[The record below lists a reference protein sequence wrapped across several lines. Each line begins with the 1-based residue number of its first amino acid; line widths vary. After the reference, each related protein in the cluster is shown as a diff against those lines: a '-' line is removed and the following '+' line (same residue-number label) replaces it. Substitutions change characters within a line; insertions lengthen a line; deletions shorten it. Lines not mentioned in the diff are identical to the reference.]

1 MWDYGHFWWEVR
13 DVPGW
18 NGKGSGIGRGDGE
31 GFGKHRGYVRS
42 WEDDGLVCR
51 GGLGNASAHARCGDR
66 AYSFGFPSQHGCF
79 SSFFFR
85 GEAGFGHADVHL
97 LVSHVVTELLWVDPF
112 GSGIVFQ

>member
-31 GFGKHRGYVRS
+31 GFGKHRSYVRS

-51 GGLGNASAHARCGDR
+51 GGLRKALWRVLKMRKSSVISDKGRSFLRDLRILFWTRASMPSMNAPSAAWWR
-66 AYSFGFPSQHGCF
+66 
-79 SSFFFR
+79 
-85 GEAGFGHADVHL
+85 
-97 LVSHVVTELLWVDPF
+97 
-112 GSGIVFQ
+112 I